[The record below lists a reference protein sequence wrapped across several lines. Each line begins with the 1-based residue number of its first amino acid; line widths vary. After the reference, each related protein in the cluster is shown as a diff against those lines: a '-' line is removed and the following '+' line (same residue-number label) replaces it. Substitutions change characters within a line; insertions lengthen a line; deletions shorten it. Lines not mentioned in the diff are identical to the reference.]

1 MTTAIP
7 LSSVALSGSV
17 APRPTRRVVA
27 ARAADDIFAN
37 YTPKNAFFFPG
48 QGAQYL
54 GMAKSLTDAHPTAK
68 DLFDSASSILG
79 YDLLQICTEGPE
91 DKLNTT
97 AISQPA
103 IYVASLAA
111 IEAIKADK
119 GQDYLD
125 SIDVCCGLSLGEYT
139 SLTFAG
145 AMSFEDGVRLV
156 KTRGEAMQAAAD
168 LKPSGMASVI
178 GLDSDKVQEMCAA
191 ITADVGEDDMVTLAN
206 FLCPG
211 NYAVSGGIKGIEA
224 VEARAKADF
233 KAKMAVRLS
242 VAGAFHTSY
251 MAPAAEK
258 LAEAL
263 ANTTLSAPRIPVI
276 SNVDVAPH
284 SDPETIKEIL
294 KQQLTGPV
302 MWEKTLVTLKEKG
315 LESGVEVGPGKVIAG
330 IWKRIDRKFPVTNVE
345 A

>member
-1 MTTAIP
+1 M
-7 LSSVALSGSV
+7 
-17 APRPTRRVVA
+17 
-27 ARAADDIFAN
+27 
-37 YTPKNAFFFPG
+37 
-48 QGAQYL
+48 
-54 GMAKSLTDAHPTAK
+54 
-68 DLFDSASSILG
+68 LFRS
-79 YDLLQICTEGPE
+79 LQICTEGPE